1 MKFQI
6 QNIKDKGK
14 IRTGYIF
21 AFFLLLIS
29 FLLVFYAIWQFKQ
42 NVLKVEKSNK
52 VISNLELILT
62 KLNGAENNIR
72 GYIITNDKIF
82 LKPYISGRSY
92 TDSLYDEAIAIHYDN
107 GKPSGS
113 LVLIKN
119 KVDKKYA
126 LIDSGLIAFSE
137 SNFVVTPDVLNHIN
151 HSELLRDSIR
161 KDILV
166 LQTSEKKMLAKKTAK
181 LEKTSDA
188 IYSIIITSII
198 IAFFL
203 VVFGFYYHVKENSE
217 KIKAETKA
225 RAYEDDLNKSIKDL
239 KLAND
244 EMIKMRSLEKFD
256 ATGRIART
264 IAHEIRNPLTNINL
278 ATDQLSTEMTPD
290 ENNSF
295 LFEMINRNS
304 NRINQLISDLLNSTK
319 FSELNYEKVSINV
332 LLEETLQLA
341 QDRILLNNV
350 KLVKNYC
357 DDICDIT
364 CDKEKIKI
372 AFLNI
377 VINAIEAMEGKAEA
391 VFTVETIKLDKKCVV
406 IMKDT
411 GHGIHEQYLQQVFEP
426 YFTKKPK
433 GNGLGLT
440 NTQNIILNH
449 KGTISVKSQIKEGTS
464 FTVALMMDG
473 EVRNL

>member
-14 IRTGYIF
+14 IRNGYIF

-29 FLLVFYAIWQFKQ
+29 FLLTFYAIWQFKQ
-42 NVLKVEKSNK
+42 NVFKVEKSNK
-52 VISNLELILT
+52 VISNFELILT
-62 KLNGAENNIR
+62 KLNGAENNIW
-72 GYIITNDKIF
+72 GYMVTNDKIF
-82 LKPYISGRSY
+82 LKPYISGRNY
-92 TDSLYDEAIAIHYDN
+92 TDSLYDEAVAIHHDN
-107 GKPSGS
+107 GKPSET

-126 LIDSGLIAFSE
+126 LIDSGLIAFNE
-137 SNFVVTPDVLNHIN
+137 SNFIVTSSVLNHIK
-151 HSELLRDSIR
+151 HSELLRDSIM
-161 KDILV
+161 KDILM
-166 LQTSEKKMLAKKTAK
+166 LQTSEKKMLANQTSR
-181 LEKTSDA
+181 LQKTSDA

-203 VVFGFYYHVKENSE
+203 VVFGLSYHLKENSE

-225 RAYEDDLNKSIKDL
+225 RAYENDLNKSINDL
-239 KLAND
+239 KTAND
-244 EMIKMRSLEKFD
+244 KMIKMRNLEKFD

-278 ATDQLSTEMTPD
+278 ATDQLSTEITPD

-319 FSELNYEKVSINV
+319 FSELYYEKVSINA

-350 KLVKNYC
+350 KLIKKYS

-391 VFTVETIKLDKKCVV
+391 VFTVETKKLDKKCIV
-406 IMKDT
+406 IMRDT
-411 GHGIHEQYLQQVFEP
+411 GHGIHEEYLQQVFEP

-449 KGTISVKSQIKEGTS
+449 KGTIAVKSQIKEGTC

-473 EVRNL
+473 EVYSL